1 MQGQLPWAMG
11 GLSSQGVAPCGRRAA
26 LVSGLPPPLSCLAHV
41 HACAA
46 SHWGLGCSACGAPHQ
61 RPREPFA
68 CALRLRHALV
78 AGWPLTAP
86 DGAPGLCVL
95 ARAGRCLGGPA
106 DTRPR
111 LREPVLAAR
120 QRAQPSRRRLGPGLR
135 GQQGHRR
142 AVWGD
147 GPRPLPPRALHFHS
161 PAPPG
166 AYCSSPAAG
175 GRARRPPAAGCL
187 GSPTGGGSRER
198 RGARVRAGVLR
209 RGAGARARGDS
220 PAAAPAPESL
230 GKMRP
235 LAAYRHR
242 GAPLWSRGVP
252 GKEHTPNRLI

>member
-11 GLSSQGVAPCGRRAA
+11 GLSGQGVAPCGRRAA
-26 LVSGLPPPLSCLAHV
+26 LVSGLPPPLLCLAHV
-41 HACAA
+41 HACDA
-46 SHWGLGCSACGAPHQ
+46 SQWGLGCSACCAPHQ

-78 AGWPLTAP
+78 AVWPLTAP

-95 ARAGRCLGGPA
+95 AAALAALPTRGSVSESPCRRRAGVRNRPAAAWARGSGCSKATAGPCGSTA
-106 DTRPR
+106 RASYRPAPCTFILRLLQAPTAPARPR
-111 LREPVLAAR
+111 
-120 QRAQPSRRRLGPGLR
+120 
-135 GQQGHRR
+135 
-142 AVWGD
+142 
-147 GPRPLPPRALHFHS
+147 
-161 PAPPG
+161 
-166 AYCSSPAAG
+166 
-175 GRARRPPAAGCL
+175 AAGCL

-198 RGARVRAGVLR
+198 RGARGRAGVLR
-209 RGAGARARGDS
+209 RGAGARARRQ

-252 GKEHTPNRLI
+252 GREHTPNRLI